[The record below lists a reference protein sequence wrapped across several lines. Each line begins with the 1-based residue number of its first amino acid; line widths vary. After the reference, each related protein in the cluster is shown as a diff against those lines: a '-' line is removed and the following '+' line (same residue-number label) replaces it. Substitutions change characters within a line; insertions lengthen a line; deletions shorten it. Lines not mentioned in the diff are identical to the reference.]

1 MAYNTARTSNHPD
14 LRRVASNPNHWYPV
28 AEGRRLK
35 RNKTLAVAFGGEAI
49 ALVRTDS
56 NRVFAV
62 EDRCAHRQ
70 FPLSKGVVCAEQIQC
85 GYHAWRYDEA
95 GNVTEIP
102 QAATGVKPRRAVRA
116 YPCRE
121 AYGLIFVFPGDPA
134 LAEHMRFPELPLFT
148 SDAYKLMFFT
158 RQVNCHYSF
167 MHENLMDMNHQFL
180 HRRLMGSVRAE
191 LLGHAKGDTWVEARY
206 HFHHA
211 GGKAHRGMHWLS
223 MGRDADETQYDVMA
237 IRTEYPY
244 QTLTIS
250 GASSS
255 AVPSVSLWIA
265 YVPTDGEGRANRS
278 FGILLVRKP
287 RVRWLLSVAWP
298 VLRHFV
304 QSVFAED
311 RMAVEAEQRAHDA
324 QGGDWNQEIYPAI
337 LDLRQLLLTHGMAP
351 AGSHPVGRSPQ
362 GAPSGC
368 RDEDATPSV
377 WASRWP
383 DRHNAIEDSRT
394 AP

>member
-1 MAYNTARTSNHPD
+1 MANNTARMSNHPD
-14 LRRVASNPNHWYPV
+14 LRRVASHPDHWYPL

-35 RNKTLAVAFGGEAI
+35 RNKTLAVAFGDEAI

-56 NRVFAV
+56 GKVFAV

-85 GYHAWRYDEA
+85 GYHAWRYDET
-95 GNVTEIP
+95 GNITTIP
-102 QAATGVKPRRAVRA
+102 DAATGVKPRRAVRA

-134 LAEHMRFPELPLFT
+134 VAEHTPFPELPLFT
-148 SDAYKLMFFT
+148 SDDYKLMFFT
-158 RQVNCHYSF
+158 RRVNCHYSF

-191 LLGHAKGDTWVEARY
+191 LLGHSRGDTWVEARY
-206 HFHHA
+206 HFHH
-211 GGKAHRGMHWLS
+211 GGGTAHRGMHWLS
-223 MGRDADETQYDVMA
+223 MGGGADEKQYDVMA

-265 YVPTDGEGRANRS
+265 WVPTDGEGRANRS

-311 RMAVEAEQRAHDA
+311 RMAVEAEQRAYDA

-337 LDLRQLLLTHGMAP
+337 LDLRRLLLTHGMTP
-351 AGSHPVGRSPQ
+351 ASSHTVGIPAQRQ
-362 GAPSGC
+362 PSGC
-368 RDEDATPSV
+368 RDEDAKSSV
-377 WASRWP
+377 CAFRWP
-383 DRHNAIEDSRT
+383 DRDNAIEDSRT
-394 AP
+394 TL

>member
-1 MAYNTARTSNHPD
+1 MADNTARTSNHPD

-56 NRVFAV
+56 NKVFAV

-95 GNVTEIP
+95 GNVTRIP

-134 LAEHMRFPELPLFT
+134 LAERTSFPELPLFT
-148 SDAYKLMFFT
+148 SGDYKLMFFT

-191 LLGHAKGDTWVEARY
+191 LLGHSRGDTWVEARY
-206 HFHHA
+206 HFHHGA
-211 GGKAHRGMHWLS
+211 GKAHRGMHWLS
-223 MGRDADETQYDVMA
+223 MGGGADEKRYDVMA

-250 GASSS
+250 GANSS

-311 RMAVEAEQRAHDA
+311 RMAVEAEQRAYDA

-337 LDLRQLLLTHGMAP
+337 LDLRQLLLTHGMTP
-351 AGSHPVGRSPQ
+351 TGPHTVGISPQ
-362 GAPSGC
+362 RAPSGR
-368 RDEDATPSV
+368 RDENAKPSV
-377 WASRWP
+377 CALRWP
-383 DRHNAIEDSRT
+383 ARDNAIEDSRT
-394 AP
+394 TL